1 MTNWNNN
8 FTVLLRDS
16 KPNYWG
22 NWALEQNIN
31 PGSICIIDDA
41 TNTITPLEMDIPG
54 TNILKQSI
62 SQKWEIS
69 SKDVTEKRTNVDI
82 GGSAIDP
89 ETGDKI
95 QAGIDISWEFSHE
108 GSLVSDFSLD
118 NESILDDWLNQI
130 NNNMDWLKTNA
141 EKVNM
146 LTDDGIAQGFCVI
159 TNVIYANSGLN
170 IGAKSNT
177 SSFTIEGS
185 VSGIKSMIGDAHG
198 KGSYIS
204 IKSQSQTESAMWP
217 SKPGV
222 ISESSVPI
230 AFTVAS
236 FDGDIIIPDWTHLIS
251 SFELILNNRHGG
263 TYIAHGELTY
273 KVNGKTITKKNKASG
288 GMTSAIRDIPIN
300 ALDLEY
306 KVTFTASGTKK
317 VFKWASPVNLWKSGC
332 RHIDV
337 KGVWPGSPSATDREA

>member
-22 NWALEQNIN
+22 NWALEQNIKA
-31 PGSICIIDDA
+31 GSICIIDDA
-41 TNTITPLEMDIPG
+41 TNTITSLEMDLPG
-54 TNILKQSI
+54 ASAIKKSI

-82 GGSAIDP
+82 GGSAKDP

-95 QAGIDISWEFSHE
+95 QAGLNVSWGFSHE

-118 NESILDDWLNQI
+118 KESILDDWFNQI

-141 EKVNM
+141 KKVHM
-146 LTDDGIAQGFCVI
+146 LTDDGIVQGFCVI

-177 SSFTIEGS
+177 SSFSIEGS
-185 VSGIKSMIGDAHG
+185 VSGVKSMIGEASG
-198 KGSYIS
+198 KGSYTS
-204 IKSQSQTESAMWP
+204 IKSQSQAESSIWP
-217 SKPGV
+217 SEADIV
-222 ISESSVPI
+222 SESSVPI

-236 FDGDIIIPDWTHLIS
+236 FDGNLIIPDWTHLIS
-251 SFELILNNRHGG
+251 SFELILNNKHGG
-263 TYIAHGELTY
+263 TYIAHGVLTY
-273 KVNGKTITKKNKASG
+273 DVGKQKITKKNKASG
-288 GMTSAIRDIPIN
+288 GMQSAIRDIPVN
-300 ALDLEY
+300 ALNLVY
-306 KVTFTASGTKK
+306 KVSFSASGTKK
-317 VFKWASPVNLWKSGC
+317 EFKWGSPINIWKSGC

-337 KGVWPGSPSATDREA
+337 KGVWPGSPSAKDREA